1 MKIAIVLR
9 QLPTYLH
16 AGLNL
21 IIYNI
26 IKRLS
31 LIHKINMLVLDSK
44 ENSGTFAFIDNIY
57 FFDNKIEST
66 CQLEPHPITFIENY
80 YRTEQ
85 KKLYWLQSELEKN
98 NPDKIVGFGYDLLGY
113 FGLLNTRTPRILD
126 VVDSEMLYLWRNIKE
141 DGLSYKI
148 IKHLVASVLLSKK
161 NIIRCNTIIT
171 VSEEDSKN
179 IYSIINKKR
188 IIHTISNGVDN
199 SFFCPDS
206 QIKKIPGKIVF
217 SGSLSWPPNQQ
228 AIKWFVSNCWHQILK
243 NQPNASL
250 SIIGKS
256 PPSELKAY
264 LTSYP
269 RVHFLGFVDDIRDHI
284 RSSQVSIAPMVSGS
298 GIKNK
303 ILEAWAMGIPVV
315 STSLGS
321 SGLICIPDE
330 NILVADSPIS
340 FAEKIMQLMDN
351 NILREQIAEAGRQ
364 NVIKNYSWDKITKQ
378 FNKLLNN

>member
-1 MKIAIVLR
+1 
-9 QLPTYLH
+9 
-16 AGLNL
+16 
-21 IIYNI
+21 
-26 IKRLS
+26 
-31 LIHKINMLVLDSK
+31 MLVLDSK